1 MERSTKQELG
11 LEFDEV
17 DVIDEEDFAIVVSPE
32 GELKSVFFPTAY
44 DDDQVIPDAIL
55 QIMEVFGIKD
65 INDLSQNRTIH

>member
-1 MERSTKQELG
+1 MERSTKQEVD

-44 DDDQVIPDAIL
+44 DDDQ
-55 QIMEVFGIKD
+55 GD
-65 INDLSQNRTIH
+65 IIDIVVDLLKAEGYKIDDESDSE